1 MKHLLKISGVGAL
14 LVPLLA
20 GAADLPTPVD
30 PPNVTEGQV
39 TGGEGV
45 IGLMNVF
52 LGWIAVIFWIAAAA
66 FIFYA
71 AFLYLTAAGDPE
83 KVKKASSAFLYG
95 VIAIA
100 VGLLAYA
107 LPTFVRNLLA
117 GQ

>member
-1 MKHLLKISGVGAL
+1 MKFLLIAL
-14 LVPLLA
+14 VLVPTLA
-20 GAADLPTPVD
+20 LAADLPTPVE
-30 PPNVTEGQV
+30 PPSQTEGKV
-39 TGGEGV
+39 TGGEG
-45 IGLMNVF
+45 IIELLNIF
-52 LGWIAVIFWIAAAA
+52 LGWVAVIFWIAAAG

-107 LPTFVRNLLA
+107 LPAFVRNLLG